1 MKSKGLL
8 FVISA
13 PSGAGKT
20 TVCKALL
27 RSLPRLGFSVS
38 DTTRKIRRG
47 EVDGR
52 DYFFISECEFKD
64 KIRKGELAE
73 WARVHNYYYGT
84 PKKSISS
91 IRSKGHDVLLEIDVQ
106 GGINIKKMYPGAVL
120 VFIKSPS
127 FEVLK
132 ERLKYRGVDGK
143 KEIAKRLDTAKREL
157 KLLNEYDYV
166 VVNDKLEEAIEDVAS
181 IIRNERKDSRR

>member
-1 MKSKGLL
+1 MEKKGLL

-13 PSGAGKT
+13 ASGAGKT

-27 RSLPRLGFSVS
+27 GSLPRLSFSVS
-38 DTTRKIRRG
+38 ATTRKIRRG

-52 DYFFISECEFKD
+52 DYFFLLERQFKD
-64 KIRKGELAE
+64 KIKKAELAE
-73 WARVHNYYYGT
+73 WAKVHNYYYGT
-84 PKKSISS
+84 PKESISS

-106 GGINIKKMYPGAVL
+106 GGINIRKMYPGAVL
-120 VFIKSPS
+120 IFIKTPS

-132 ERLKYRGVDGK
+132 ERLKYRGLDGK
-143 KEIAKRLDTAKREL
+143 KEITKRLDTAKREL

-166 VVNDKLEEAIEDVAS
+166 VVNDELKNAIEDVAS
-181 IIRNERKDSRR
+181 IIQKERKDSRR